1 MRTGGEI
8 KVALSVQGLT
18 RRFGGLVAVDNV
30 SFELPSGRLNAIIGP
45 NGAGKTTLFNLITG
59 EIRPDAGRVR
69 VHGRDITGLK
79 PHQIVRRGVS
89 RTLQIKSVF
98 SGLTV
103 AENVRTAVMAHEGL
117 ASPFRPASS
126 YVGVKRRVEDL
137 VEQVGLTAHLNTC
150 ASTLSYGD
158 IALLE
163 IALALANEPQVLL
176 LDEPV
181 CGMGPQETEQTVA
194 TIRDIARSVDVVLI
208 EHDME
213 VVFAIAEE
221 IIVMAQ
227 GGLLA
232 RGTPAEICSSPDV
245 QEAYLGAPEEVDL

>member
-1 MRTGGEI
+1 MLDGSDGA
-8 KVALSVQGLT
+8 VALSVNGLT
-18 RRFGGLVAVDNV
+18 RRFGGLVAVDNI
-30 SFELPSGRLNAIIGP
+30 SFDLPARRLNAIIGP

-69 VHGRDITGLK
+69 VHGQDITGLK

-98 SGLTV
+98 TGLTV
-103 AENVRTAVMAHEGL
+103 AENVRAAVMAHEGL
-117 ASPFRPASS
+117 VSPFRPASS
-126 YVGVKRRVEDL
+126 YGAVNQRVEGL
-137 VEQVGLTAHLNTC
+137 VVQVGLRKQLNTR
-150 ASTLSYGD
+150 ASALSYGD

-163 IALALANEPQVLL
+163 IALALANEPKLLL

-181 CGMGPQETEQTVA
+181 CGMGPQETEQTVE
-194 TIRDIARSVDVVLI
+194 TIRTISERVDVVLI

-213 VVFAIAEE
+213 VVFAIADE

-227 GGLLA
+227 GALLA
-232 RGTPAEICSSPDV
+232 RGTPAQISSSAEV
-245 QEAYLGAPEEVDL
+245 QEAYLGAPEEAD